1 MTTTVPTLVEAV
13 AIDGPASSGKS
24 TLAREVA
31 KRLGYAF
38 VDTGSL
44 YRAVALALDRAGAG
58 ESPEDDPR
66 LVAALAACS
75 VALDPTPSGVRVF
88 LSGEEVT
95 PLLREERLGRIAS
108 RVSAFPA
115 VRQALFGLQRS
126 LAAAGRIVM
135 DGRDIGTVILPEA
148 RLKIF
153 LVADPEI
160 RALRRQ
166 KDLEA
171 RGDRRSLETILA
183 DILDRDRRD
192 RERLLSPLVPAP
204 DALHLDTS
212 RLTIDEA
219 VTWIVDHYR

>member
-1 MTTTVPTLVEAV
+1 M
-13 AIDGPASSGKS
+13 
-24 TLAREVA
+24 
-31 KRLGYAF
+31 
-38 VDTGSL
+38 
-44 YRAVALALDRAGAG
+44 
-58 ESPEDDPR
+58 
-66 LVAALAACS
+66 
-75 VALDPTPSGVRVF
+75 
-88 LSGEEVT
+88 
-95 PLLREERLGRIAS
+95 
-108 RVSAFPA
+108 
-115 VRQALFGLQRS
+115 
-126 LAAAGRIVM
+126 
-135 DGRDIGTVILPEA
+135 ILPEA

-219 VTWIVDHYR
+219 VTWIVDRYR